1 MTVSYR
7 KTGCINQKN
16 QMAEISISDLME
28 AGVHFGHQTE
38 RWNPKMK
45 PYIFEARNGVHVI
58 DVSQTQKKIQ
68 DAIDF
73 LRPIVLNGGQIL
85 FVGTKKQAKEIVKE
99 IAEKCHMHSVTERW
113 LGGTLT
119 NLTTIRKSVNR
130 LREIERM
137 DREGIFQK
145 LGKKEVSS
153 YRREAARLHKNLD
166 GILNMSR
173 IPDALFVIDITQE
186 KIAVAEAKRLKIP
199 IVALVDTNAN
209 PDLVT
214 HVIPSNDD
222 GIRAIRAL
230 LNYFGEELGQT
241 RTQFEQLHPQQV
253 QNDDVGGKPENAVS
267 HEEADLVAVS
277 E

>member
-1 MTVSYR
+1 
-7 KTGCINQKN
+7 
-16 QMAEISISDLME
+16 MAEISITDLME

-45 PYIFEARNGVHVI
+45 PYIFETRNKIHVI

-73 LRPIVLNGGQIL
+73 LRPIILRGGEIL

-99 IAEKCHMHSVTERW
+99 VAEKCHMHCVTERW

-137 DREGIFQK
+137 EREGIFSK

-153 YRREAARLHKNLD
+153 LRREAARLHKNLD
-166 GILNMSR
+166 GILNMPK
-173 IPDALFVIDITQE
+173 IPDALFVVDVTQE

-199 IVALVDTNAN
+199 IVALVDTNAD

-214 HVIPSNDD
+214 HIIPSNDD
-222 GIRAIRAL
+222 GIRAIRTL
-230 LNYFGEELGQT
+230 LHHFGDELAQT

-253 QNDDVGGKPENAVS
+253 KNDDAAAKPESTVTS
-267 HEEADLVAVS
+267 EEADLVGVS
-277 E
+277 D